1 MTNPNN
7 AVGTN
12 GAYGGR
18 TSVNAF
24 NDGLALYTS
33 RGVLSGWEVSPDS
46 GMTVTIGGGS
56 VRDVAVA
63 EDAAGNRT
71 TVNNISGSPISVT
84 LDGAPSSGKRI
95 DLIVGYVDSPPQG
108 TDSAVDNPG
117 TVGLITVSSA
127 AASTP
132 TVPTDSAIRSAIT
145 ADGAAGSTAYYA
157 VLGQL
162 TIPAGTTD
170 IDSTMVNAVQNAGVG
185 SQNVDYATMAFVA
198 PTTTVTSLPLDT
210 ATTIQSVALNTP
222 GKYKITATFN
232 GYSLANDTY
241 KATLKIM
248 KGTSEISHARESFPS
263 VSTNLDISLSAITVI
278 DIQSPATIS
287 TVVQIASHSLQQV
300 YPDSCTL
307 IAERI
312 G

>member
-33 RGVLSGWEVSPDS
+33 RGVLSGWEVSPGS

-84 LDGAPSSGKRI
+84 LEGAPSSGKRI
-95 DLIVGYVDSPPQG
+95 DLIVGYVDNPPQG
-108 TDSAVDNPG
+108 TDSDVDNPG

-162 TIPAGTTD
+162 TIPSGTTD
-170 IDSTMVNAVQNAGVG
+170 IDSTMINAVQTAGVG
-185 SQNVDYATMAFVA
+185 SQNVDF
-198 PTTTVTSLPLDT
+198 TTLSGNYSTAEIDTGFTWVDGKRIYKKSYYIGSLPN
-210 ATTIQSVALNTP
+210 ATTKSIA
-222 GKYKITATFN
+222 
-232 GYSLANDTY
+232 
-241 KATLKIM
+241 
-248 KGTSEISHARESFPS
+248 
-263 VSTNLDISLSAITVI
+263 LDISNLDYVI
-278 DIQSPATIS
+278 SMYGIAKDGNYQLPINFPAGDGTLVIRTFINYPNIIIGTGQDRTSYSGYLTIFYTKTS
-287 TVVQIASHSLQQV
+287 
-300 YPDSCTL
+300 
-307 IAERI
+307 
-312 G
+312 

>member
-84 LDGAPSSGKRI
+84 LEGAPSSGKRI
-95 DLIVGYVDSPPQG
+95 DLIVGYVDNPPQG
-108 TDSAVDNPG
+108 TDSDVDNPG

-162 TIPAGTTD
+162 TITAGTTD
-170 IDSTMVNAVQNAGVG
+170 IDSTMVNAVQRAGVG
-185 SQNVDYATMAFVA
+185 SQNVDF
-198 PTTTVTSLPLDT
+198 TTLSGNYSTAEIDTGFTWVDGKRVYKKSYYIGSLPN
-210 ATTIQSVALNTP
+210 ATTKSIA
-222 GKYKITATFN
+222 
-232 GYSLANDTY
+232 
-241 KATLKIM
+241 
-248 KGTSEISHARESFPS
+248 
-263 VSTNLDISLSAITVI
+263 LDISNLDYVI
-278 DIQSPATIS
+278 SIDGIAKDGNYQLPINFPAGDGTLVIRTFINYPNIIIGTGQDRTSYSGYLTIFYTKTS
-287 TVVQIASHSLQQV
+287 
-300 YPDSCTL
+300 
-307 IAERI
+307 
-312 G
+312 